1 MNPPGADTVVVR
13 YGDMSTKSRQV
24 RESMERTLAEN
35 LRALLDDRGIDG
47 EVAMRHTRPLIHT
60 DEADVTAATEAAAE
74 AFGVVSASPAVC
86 VDPERDAIERA
97 LVAAARAGYEG
108 GSFAV
113 DARRAGDRLPFTSD
127 DVEEFGG
134 AAVFEALAADG
145 HDPEVDLDDPDLT
158 VSVECRPE
166 VAFVSLDSL
175 AGPGGLPLG
184 TQTRLVALL
193 SGGIDSPVAAHEAMR
208 RGSPVVPVY
217 LDLGAYGGP
226 DHRARVE
233 EVAARLS
240 AFAPNFDTRLR
251 VVDAGAVAEDLAAAM
266 DAGRMLSLRR
276 FMLRVGEVIAEGLD
290 ADGVVTG
297 EAIGQKSS
305 QTARNVRV
313 TDAAADLPVHRPL
326 LTVDKNEVTER
337 ARAIGTFRDSTI
349 PTGCQRFAP
358 SRPETNG
365 LLSRLRE
372 DEPDDLF
379 DRAAAVA
386 RAATVVD
393 P

>member
-1 MNPPGADTVVVR
+1 MSPPGADTVVVR
-13 YGDMSTKSRQV
+13 CGDVSTKSRQV
-24 RESMERTLAEN
+24 RESMERTLADN
-35 LRALLDDRGIDG
+35 LRALLDARGVDG
-47 EVAMRHTRPLIHT
+47 EVAMHHARPRIHT
-60 DEADVTAATEAAAE
+60 DEGDVDAATAAAAD
-74 AFGVVSASPAVC
+74 AFGVVSASAAVS
-86 VDPERDAIERA
+86 VDPEPETVERA

-113 DARRAGDRLPFTSD
+113 DARRAGDELPFTSD

-134 AAVFEALAADG
+134 AAVFEALTADG

-166 VAFVSLDSL
+166 VAFVYLDAV

-184 TQTRLVALL
+184 TQSRLVALL
-193 SGGIDSPVAAHEAMR
+193 SGGIDSPVAAYEAMR

-217 LDLGAYGGP
+217 LDLGPYGGP

-251 VVDAGAVAEDLAAAM
+251 ALDAGAVAEDLAAAM
-266 DAGRMLSLRR
+266 GAGRMLSLRR
-276 FMLRVGEVIAEGLD
+276 FMLRVAEVVAGELD

-305 QTARNVRV
+305 QTARNLRV
-313 TDAAADLPVHRPL
+313 TDAAVDLPVHRPL
-326 LTVDKNEVTER
+326 LTVDKNEVAER
-337 ARAIGTFRDSTI
+337 ARAIGTFPDSTI

-358 SRPETNG
+358 SHPETDAVPD
-365 LLSRLRE
+365 RLRE
-372 DEPDDLF
+372 AEPDDLL
-379 DRAAAVA
+379 DRAERVA
-386 RAATVVD
+386 HTATVVER
-393 P
+393 